1 MKKYIYILFASLGL
15 LTSCEEDVVIFD
27 GENGQT
33 VVQFGQSSAN
43 LAITIDATGSIDV
56 PVDVTTVSDS
66 ERTFNVRVVEDATTA
81 DPGSYSFGSIVVPAG
96 EYNGVLTIDGVD
108 NNVET
113 TPESLV
119 LEIVEGSDYTVEGQ
133 LNVSVFQVCP
143 VEDGTFT
150 GMYTITVDTPGLFG
164 CGVFPDGG
172 VVELSVGD
180 SPLERTFNAEY
191 ILDCAFGSFPTDFSF
206 TMVCN
211 EIIFTTVD
219 TGVGCAGNDVNL
231 VVGPGAT
238 AGTYDFTD
246 DSSFTVIVTD
256 NVESDCGGGP
266 VQTSYTF
273 TKM

>member
-15 LTSCEEDVVIFD
+15 LTSCEEDVVIFN

-33 VVQFGQSSAN
+33 VVQFGQGSVN
-43 LAITIDATGSIDV
+43 LAITVDATGSIDV

-66 ERTFNVRVVEDATTA
+66 DRTFNVNVVEDATTA
-81 DPGSYSFGSIVVPAG
+81 DPESYSFGSIVVPAG
-96 EYNGVLTIDGVD
+96 EYNGVFTIDGVD

-119 LEIVEGSDYTVEGQ
+119 LEIVEGSGYRTEGQ

-150 GMYTITVDTPGLFG
+150 GTYTVSVDTPGLFG

-172 VVELSVGD
+172 VIELSVGG
-180 SPLERTFNAEY
+180 SPLERTFRAEY
-191 ILDCAFGSFPTDFSF
+191 ILDCGFGSFPTNF
-206 TMVCN
+206 TFTLVCN
-211 EIIFTTVD
+211 EIIFNTVD

-231 VVGPGAT
+231 VVGPGST
-238 AGTYDFTD
+238 AGVYDFTD

-273 TKM
+273 TKI

>member
-1 MKKYIYILFASLGL
+1 MKKYLYILFASLGL

-43 LAITIDATGSIDV
+43 LAITIDDTGSVVV
-56 PVDVTTVSDS
+56 PVDVTTISDS
-66 ERTFNVRVVEDATTA
+66 DRTFNVSVVEEATTA

-96 EYNGVLTIDGVD
+96 EYNGSLTIDGVD

-119 LEIVEGSDYTVEGQ
+119 LEIAEGSDYRVEGQ

-150 GMYTITVDTPGLFG
+150 GMYSITVDTPGLFG

-172 VVELSVGD
+172 VVELSVGE

-191 ILDCAFGSFPTDFSF
+191 ILDCGFGSFPTDFAF
-206 TMVCN
+206 TLVCN
-211 EIIFTTVD
+211 EIVFTTVD

-238 AGTYDFTD
+238 AGAYDFTD

-256 NVESDCGGGP
+256 NVASDCGGGP